1 MFRTMIAAA
10 AVLVLAGCASP
21 AVPAE
26 PEPTLPTTFGGSGTF
41 VAGEDFQP
49 GYYQPEAEQPECG
62 YGVQNEAGRTIAMN
76 SGDALLIASAGDV
89 VTLENCGTY
98 TLTAAE

>member
-1 MFRTMIAAA
+1 MFRTLIAAA
-10 AVLVLAGCASP
+10 TLLLLAGCASP
-21 AVPAE
+21 APAE
-26 PEPTLPTTFGGSGTF
+26 PESSLPTTFGGSGTF

-49 GYYQPEAEQPECG
+49 GYYQPDTEQPECG
-62 YGVQNEAGRTIAMN
+62 YGIQNEDGKTIALN